1 LFYDVESPSQELEKD
16 ELRVEGNWRSA
27 RSSSYVGVSLGDYV
41 RRLALSWPLVAMGTS
56 EGGLVVAKL
65 GSEAPE
71 STQQVVV
78 GIAQEGSHPAD
89 IDGEDQDIAM
99 ELLHG
104 DYDGRVKNSSANDQF
119 ELCVLRWCTHFV
131 LPEYSTLIY

>member
-1 LFYDVESPSQELEKD
+1 
-16 ELRVEGNWRSA
+16 VEGNWRAA

-56 EGGLVVAKL
+56 GGAIVVAKL
-65 GSEAPE
+65 GAEAPD

-78 GIAQEGSHPAD
+78 GVAPEGSHPAEVGD
-89 IDGEDQDIAM
+89 EDQAIAL

-104 DYDGRVKNSSANDQF
+104 DYDGGVRLKGRDHTHRMVVW
-119 ELCVLRWCTHFV
+119 LCYLPATLCRGTHLSHWLV
-131 LPEYSTLIY
+131 NE